1 LTSLVTFSLHLLLAF
16 LPFFS
21 TALRTLHQAYTES
34 FRHMKEFLDIPS
46 LPPILATDVS
56 KPFLDRETTRPVYF
70 LDVASQ
76 FPQVARIMINTFELL
91 ESKAVKAISEAL
103 RVPHNR
109 TPPISCIGPLTIV
122 DAKRGGSGKTS
133 LDDDVPA
140 EYLTWLDSQ
149 PNQSVVFLCFGS
161 LGLFTMK
168 QLRKIAIGLEKS
180 GQRFLWVVRNPCT
193 Y

>member
-1 LTSLVTFSLHLLLAF
+1 
-16 LPFFS
+16 
-21 TALRTLHQAYTES
+21 
-34 FRHMKEFLDIPS
+34 
-46 LPPILATDVS
+46 
-56 KPFLDRETTRPVYF
+56 
-70 LDVASQ
+70 
-76 FPQVARIMINTFELL
+76 MINTFELL

-140 EYLTWLDSQ
+140 ECLTWLDSQ

>member
-1 LTSLVTFSLHLLLAF
+1 
-16 LPFFS
+16 
-21 TALRTLHQAYTES
+21 
-34 FRHMKEFLDIPS
+34 MKEFLDIPS

-140 EYLTWLDSQ
+140 ECLTWLDSQ

-161 LGLFTMK
+161 LGLFTME
-168 QLRKIAIGLEKS
+168 QLREIAIGLEKS
-180 GQRFLWVVRNPCT
+180 GQSGWCAIHAATNNHRTGRP
-193 Y
+193 